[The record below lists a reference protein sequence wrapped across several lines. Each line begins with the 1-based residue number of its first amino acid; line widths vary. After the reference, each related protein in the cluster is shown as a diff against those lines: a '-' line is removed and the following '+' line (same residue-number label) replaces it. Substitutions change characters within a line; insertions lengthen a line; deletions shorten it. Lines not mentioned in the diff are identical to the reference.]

1 MQHEADTRSSR
12 PVAYVLRKFPVLSET
27 FVLNELLSLEAR
39 GVPLHIFSLQR
50 PNDPR
55 FHDDLPKLKA
65 RVSYLPDFTEM
76 KKLLAHNRRLHRLTG
91 KKYQGALAFA
101 LRSRKPGLLWRFLQA
116 GYVASEARR
125 LKVRH
130 IHAQFANRPT
140 SVANLA
146 SKMTGIPFSFT
157 AHAMDI
163 FKQKVNPKALAQK
176 AEAARFVVTVSDYNK
191 RYIEEVTNT
200 PASKIVKIHNGINL
214 ERFSPSHGLEGQEN
228 GGDST
233 RPDEFRLLC
242 VARLV
247 EKKGL
252 SVLIDACAKL
262 RDRGVS
268 FRCNIVGK
276 GLLRP
281 KLESQIRT
289 LKLTQH
295 VHLLGPKTQLEVR
308 ELYRSSDLYVLP
320 CVVGADGNRE
330 GLPVSIVEALAS
342 GLPVITTPVTGIPEA
357 VQDGYNGILVP
368 EGDSERLAD
377 AMETAI
383 RNSEVYESLRRNARP
398 SVEVS
403 FDQDR
408 TMEELRE
415 LLEAA

>member
-1 MQHEADTRSSR
+1 
-12 PVAYVLRKFPVLSET
+12 
-27 FVLNELLSLEAR
+27 
-39 GVPLHIFSLQR
+39 
-50 PNDPR
+50 
-55 FHDDLPKLKA
+55 
-65 RVSYLPDFTEM
+65 
-76 KKLLAHNRRLHRLTG
+76 
-91 KKYQGALAFA
+91 
-101 LRSRKPGLLWRFLQA
+101 
-116 GYVASEARR
+116 
-125 LKVRH
+125 
-130 IHAQFANRPT
+130 
-140 SVANLA
+140 
-146 SKMTGIPFSFT
+146 
-157 AHAMDI
+157 
-163 FKQKVNPKALAQK
+163 
-176 AEAARFVVTVSDYNK
+176 
-191 RYIEEVTNT
+191 
-200 PASKIVKIHNGINL
+200 
-214 ERFSPSHGLEGQEN
+214 
-228 GGDST
+228 
-233 RPDEFRLLC
+233 
-242 VARLV
+242 
-247 EKKGL
+247 
-252 SVLIDACAKL
+252 
-262 RDRGVS
+262 
-268 FRCNIVGK
+268 
-276 GLLRP
+276 LLRP

-383 RNSEVYESLRRNARP
+383 RNSEVYESLRLNARP